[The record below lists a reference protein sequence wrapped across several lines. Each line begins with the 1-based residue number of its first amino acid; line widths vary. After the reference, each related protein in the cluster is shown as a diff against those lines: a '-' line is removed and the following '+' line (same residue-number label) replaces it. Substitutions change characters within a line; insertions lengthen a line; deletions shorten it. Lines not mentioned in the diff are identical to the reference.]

1 MGAFDGE
8 VAQREGDHLVE
19 EIVVVAPE
27 IDHLHVGTG
36 EILHDELEEG
46 GVPLLPFA
54 RLAELPAVDDV
65 AVQDELVTT
74 VVSEEPDDLPD
85 AGVSDAQVEV
95 GDDDGSVVVLQGI
108 GFFEIPSWVLSEGWG
123 IVNSV

>member
-1 MGAFDGE
+1 M
-8 VAQREGDHLVE
+8 
-19 EIVVVAPE
+19 
-27 IDHLHVGTG
+27 
-36 EILHDELEEG
+36 
-46 GVPLLPFA
+46 PLLPFA

-123 IVNSV
+123 IVNSA